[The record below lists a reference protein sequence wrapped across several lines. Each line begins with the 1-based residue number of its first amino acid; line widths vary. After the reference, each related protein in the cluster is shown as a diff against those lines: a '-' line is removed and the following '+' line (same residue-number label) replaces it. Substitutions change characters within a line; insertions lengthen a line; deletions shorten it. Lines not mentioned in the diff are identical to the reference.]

1 MSRLFIKPKLLKGN
15 AGESTCKNLEV
26 ARAQVR
32 NQERNPGYVEASG
45 NPAFNSMAFQISLA
59 CSVNDLCQHLSL
71 PMFATFSSGNLFA
84 VILSVRIHSIQRE
97 SPSNC
102 WDPAAPARNNI
113 FYPLWIWVTQYH
125 STVHLFTNI
134 YIIYIQPFIFQ
145 QHLTDSVT
153 KQQCQTPVTVTSSD
167 HQPADSL
174 SHVDLCAL
182 KSIMSNTTPSIQLH
196 CCWLISDKPWRSK
209 KTSVFGIIGVS
220 VWLYSSPW

>member
-1 MSRLFIKPKLLKGN
+1 MPRLGIKSETLVTLKPQEILPSVLWLSGSRLHVVWM
-15 AGESTCKNLEV
+15 T
-26 ARAQVR
+26 
-32 NQERNPGYVEASG
+32 
-45 NPAFNSMAFQISLA
+45 
-59 CSVNDLCQHLSL
+59 SVNVYPCPCLLLSPQVTSL
-71 PMFATFSSGNLFA
+71 QF
-84 VILSVRIHSIQRE
+84 ILSVRIHSIPQE

-167 HQPADSL
+167 NQPADSL
-174 SHVDLCAL
+174 SHVDFCAL

-196 CCWLISDKPWRSK
+196 CCWLIWDKPWRSK